1 MLHLKHN
8 NMERVM
14 TSKTFIESNI
24 HDLFLQVVAWL
35 GVTWNW
41 QTWTSIGKAL
51 KLMGQMKVILL
62 AENGR
67 KL

>member
-1 MLHLKHN
+1 
-8 NMERVM
+8 M

-24 HDLFLQVVAWL
+24 HDLFLQVVACL